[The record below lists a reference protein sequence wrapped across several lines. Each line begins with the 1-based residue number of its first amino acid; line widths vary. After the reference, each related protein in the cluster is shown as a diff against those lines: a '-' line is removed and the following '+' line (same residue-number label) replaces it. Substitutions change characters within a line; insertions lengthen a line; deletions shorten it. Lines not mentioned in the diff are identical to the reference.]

1 MARVVSRFNSTSD
14 ARRGFDQLGSV
25 PEEPARVAGHWNYVQ
40 PFVPKEP
47 TGEEKIESEVKVQF
61 YTGAG
66 MLPIFMHELTVMH
79 ESICAFQYVTDH
91 TECYLKIALK
101 LGQGVRGRF
110 ILDKAQFENS
120 SCARQAARVAELVE
134 AGQDVCEVRVL
145 KPQGGGF
152 ACMHAKT
159 VIIDNRVVLTG
170 SVNMTHNGIE
180 NNKEHMFRI
189 LEPTVVKALR
199 VDFEETWRIAQPV
212 TQEMCISMV
221 RRAEQARIKRQE
233 RSASSSRSL
242 SREHN

>member
-1 MARVVSRFNSTSD
+1 
-14 ARRGFDQLGSV
+14 
-25 PEEPARVAGHWNYVQ
+25 
-40 PFVPKEP
+40 
-47 TGEEKIESEVKVQF
+47 
-61 YTGAG
+61 
-66 MLPIFMHELTVMH
+66 MLPIFMHELTAMH

-101 LGQGVRGRF
+101 LGQGVHGRF
-110 ILDKAQFENS
+110 ILDRLQFENS
-120 SCARQAARVAELVE
+120 SCARQAARVSELVE
-134 AGQDVCEVRVL
+134 AGPDVCEVRVL

-212 TQEMCISMV
+212 TPEMCIGAV
-221 RRAEQARIKRQE
+221 RRAEQARIRRQE
-233 RSASSSRSL
+233 RSASTSRSL